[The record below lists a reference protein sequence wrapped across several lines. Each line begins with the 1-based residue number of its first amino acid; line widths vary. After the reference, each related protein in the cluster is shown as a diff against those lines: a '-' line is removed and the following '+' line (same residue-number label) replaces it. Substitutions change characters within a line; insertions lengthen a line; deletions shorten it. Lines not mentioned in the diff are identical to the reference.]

1 MLSPKIAHRF
11 KDATRQLGAINV
23 ESMAD
28 LIAAAADIALIMDE
42 KGTIVDLALA
52 DADLIKEGCEV
63 WVGKRLADTVTGDS
77 VAKVE
82 VILSETLDTGMS
94 RRREINHP
102 SPSGEDLP
110 VRYVAVRVGEGP
122 ETRVVAFGRDIR
134 NIAKLQQR
142 LVNTQI
148 SMEREYTRLR
158 QAESCYRL
166 LFQLSSEAVLIV
178 DAATMT
184 VTDVNPTAAELA
196 GVAPSKLV
204 GRRVAHIFSPDD
216 RDRIKTMLSAALSV
230 SKVGKVGVTLAHD
243 GTEVELSASLFR
255 QSESAHILLRLT
267 VPEREGVPIVAR
279 DRTAMVNVLERLPE
293 GFVVIDGQRKILSA
307 NAAFL
312 DLIQVASVEQ
322 ARDRFIDAWL
332 HRANVDVN
340 VLISNLR
347 EHGTV
352 RRFPTVLRGE
362 LGSMEEVE
370 ITAVAVT
377 AETTPL
383 YGMIMRRS
391 MRAVPNDAA
400 VDGLPAQS
408 AEQLTDLI
416 GHMSLKEVVRE
427 TTDVIE
433 RLCIEAALKLT
444 GDNRASAAQMLGLSR
459 QSLYAKMRR
468 FGLGDLPSDRDRGV
482 LGSH

>member
-11 KDATRQLGAINV
+11 KHAKRQLGSIDADAT
-23 ESMAD
+23 AD
-28 LIAAAADIALIMDE
+28 LIAAAADIALILDE
-42 KGTIVDLALA
+42 RGSILDLAVA
-52 DADLIKEGCEV
+52 DADLIKEGCEA
-63 WVGKRLADTVTGDS
+63 WIGKRLADTVTGES

-82 VILSETLDTGMS
+82 AMVSEALDIGMS
-94 RRREINHP
+94 RRREMNHP

-110 VRYVAVRVGEGP
+110 VRYVAVRVGDEP
-122 ETRVVAFGRDIR
+122 RIVAFGRDIR

-196 GVAPSKLV
+196 GMPPGKLV
-204 GRRVAHIFSPDD
+204 GRRVSHIFRPDD
-216 RDRIKTMLSAALSV
+216 REQIRTMLSATLSV
-230 SKVGKVGVTLAHD
+230 SKVGKVGVALAHD
-243 GTEVELSASLFR
+243 GTEIELSASLFR
-255 QSESAHILLRLT
+255 QSESAHILLRMT
-267 VPEREGVPIVAR
+267 VPERDGMPIVAR
-279 DRTAMVNVLERLPE
+279 DRTAMLQVIERLPE

-312 DLIQVASVEQ
+312 DLIQVASLEQ
-322 ARDRFIDAWL
+322 ARDRFIDAWF

-340 VLISNLR
+340 VLIANLR

-383 YGMIMRRS
+383 YGMVLRRAL
-391 MRAVPNDAA
+391 RPVPTDTI
-400 VDGLPAQS
+400 VDGFPAHS

-468 FGLGDLPSDRDRGV
+468 FGLGDLPSDGEGRA
-482 LGSH
+482 LGNH